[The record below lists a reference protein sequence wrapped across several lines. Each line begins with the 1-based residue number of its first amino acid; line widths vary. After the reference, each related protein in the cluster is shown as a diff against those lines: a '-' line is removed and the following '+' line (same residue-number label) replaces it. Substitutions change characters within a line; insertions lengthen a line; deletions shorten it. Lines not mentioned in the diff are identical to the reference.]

1 MKDKLN
7 VGDVICATYGN
18 FEGVKTVGIF
28 LILYSENQDRIYSNN
43 RSNYTSCKI
52 TTNNFVGNGYTVRL
66 RAGDANLENECI
78 VNLSKL
84 HTFTKEQIYKKLGS
98 LSSNT
103 MFNIFKE
110 LRAFNNEM
118 EQQILDSIY

>member
-43 RSNYTSCKI
+43 HSNYTCCKI

-66 RAGDANLENECI
+66 REGDANLENECL
-78 VNLSKL
+78 VNVSKL
-84 HTFTKEQIYKKLGS
+84 HTLTKEQTYKKLGTLNS
-98 LSSNT
+98 KNMLKV
-103 MFNIFKE
+103 FRE
-110 LRAFNNEM
+110 LNRFSTEM
-118 EQQILDSIY
+118 NQQILQTI